1 MNGPRRSW
9 YDDSP
14 TERLGVVPPARN
26 RLATVGIVLVVLS
39 AAFLLTTATIPMGAL
54 LALAATGCA
63 AIAAWRGRGGRA
75 PHRGRAVT
83 ALVAAP
89 ALVVAAMVLAPSPV
103 PTTTGTTEAAAL
115 VAAPTTTP
123 TPVPAPAGENPPVA
137 PAAAPSPT
145 TTRAPVSAPEAQLRT
160 APAAQEAAS
169 PRPRALASAPTPR
182 ATTAKPAPAA
192 RPSACD
198 TDTHYVNSA
207 GNCVPRPARSGGD
220 ASAGATAKCKD
231 GTYSYSRSRSGT
243 CSGHGGVATWL

>member
-1 MNGPRRSW
+1 MNGPGRSR

-89 ALVVAAMVLAPSPV
+89 ALVVAAVALAPA

-115 VAAPTTTP
+115 VAAPTTTTP

-137 PAAAPSPT
+137 PAAVPSPT
-145 TTRAPVSAPEAQLRT
+145 TTRAPVSAPETHLRT
-160 APAAQEAAS
+160 APAAPETAS
-169 PRPRALASAPTPR
+169 ARPQALASAPTPR

-220 ASAGATAKCKD
+220 APAGATAKCRD
-231 GTYSYSRSRSGT
+231 GTYSFSQSRSGT
-243 CSGHGGVATWL
+243 CSRHGGVATWL